1 MRGWFELKLSPIPAS
16 TLNTEAA
23 VTLECGQ
30 DPYGNAVTETFTIRC
45 RLVEKSEQRLDAERR
60 LISLKG
66 SLYLSGDLAPHLS
79 VIEGGTVR
87 IGDREWS
94 IYAAD
99 RPRNP
104 DGTVHHTK
112 LYLR

>member
-1 MRGWFELKLSPIPAS
+1 MRLSPIPAS
-16 TLNTEAA
+16 TLNTEAI
-23 VTLECGQ
+23 VTLEHGQ
-30 DPYGNAVTETFTIRC
+30 DPYGNAVTEPFTIRC
-45 RLVEKSEQRLDAERR
+45 RIVEKSEQRLDAERR
-60 LISLKG
+60 LVSLKG
-66 SLYLSGDLAPHLS
+66 SLYLTGDLAPHLS

>member
-1 MRGWFELKLSPIPAS
+1 MKLAPIPAS
-16 TLNTEAA
+16 TLNLD
-23 VTLECGQ
+23 VTVVIGTGQ
-30 DPYGNAVTETFTIRC
+30 DAYGNPSGTTVTGRC
-45 RLVEKSEQRLDAERR
+45 RLIEKTEQRLDAERR

-66 SLYLSGDLAPHLS
+66 TVYMSGDIAPNLP
-79 VIEGGTVR
+79 VIEGGTVTINGR
-87 IGDREWS
+87 TWS
-94 IYAAD
+94 IHSAD